1 MFKNES
7 VDFKTRIIFAY
18 GVLYD
23 RLVTKVKL
31 NMSYVQLKPIDCAAV
46 AVYMAQRVFEL
57 VKRLALT

>member
-7 VDFKTRIIFAY
+7 VEFKTRIIFAY

-23 RLVTKVKL
+23 RLMTKVKL

-46 AVYMAQRVFEL
+46 AVYMAQCVFEL
-57 VKRLALT
+57 VKRLTLT